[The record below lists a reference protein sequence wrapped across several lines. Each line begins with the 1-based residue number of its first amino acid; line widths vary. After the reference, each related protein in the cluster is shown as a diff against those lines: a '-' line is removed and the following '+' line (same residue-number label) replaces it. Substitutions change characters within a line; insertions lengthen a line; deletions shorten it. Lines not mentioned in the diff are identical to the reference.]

1 MATQLNSNINIPQSS
16 FLDPT
21 TGRPSL
27 PWMLWLQNPNFIQ
40 STTGQQNI
48 NGSEYVSG
56 TLTALGGI
64 SGGKF

>member
-1 MATQLNSNINIPQSS
+1 MATQLNSNINIPQSP

-40 STTGQQNI
+40 TTTGQQTI
-48 NGSEYVSG
+48 NGNDLING
-56 TLTALGGI
+56 TLTAIGGI

>member
-1 MATQLNSNINIPQSS
+1 MATQSNSNINIPQSP

-40 STTGQQNI
+40 ITTGQQTI
-48 NGSEYVSG
+48 NGSEYVTG
-56 TLTALGGI
+56 NLTALGGI
-64 SGGKF
+64 SGGEF

>member
-1 MATQLNSNINIPQSS
+1 MATQLNSNINIPQSP

-48 NGSEYVSG
+48 NGSEYVTG
-56 TLTALGGI
+56 NLTVLGGI

>member
-1 MATQLNSNINIPQSS
+1 MATQLNSNINIPQSP

-48 NGSEYVSG
+48 NGSEYVTG
-56 TLTALGGI
+56 NLTALGGI

>member
-1 MATQLNSNINIPQSS
+1 MATQLNSNINIPQST

-27 PWMLWLQNPNFIQ
+27 PWMLWLQSPNFIQ
-40 STTGQQNI
+40 TTAGQQTI
-48 NGSEYVSG
+48 NGNDFING
-56 TLTALGGI
+56 NLTALGGI